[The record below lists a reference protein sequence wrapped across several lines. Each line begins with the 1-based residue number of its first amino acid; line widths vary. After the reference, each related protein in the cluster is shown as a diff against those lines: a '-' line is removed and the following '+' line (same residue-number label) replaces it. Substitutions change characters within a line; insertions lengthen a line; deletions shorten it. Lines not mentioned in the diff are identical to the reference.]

1 MFERVLHPATRTSL
15 ATLLVLLVMA
25 MVVLSVVPSGV
36 AIAGEPG
43 SEAVYVPDFT
53 LPTHLGGE
61 VKLSEVLK
69 NGPVILDFWATWCAP
84 CRLAMPIYVELAEQY
99 ADQGL
104 RFLPVSVDT
113 KKAQRKIGP
122 WFKKHGWEFASL
134 LDPQQ
139 KVASKLRILS
149 LPTMFLV
156 DQDRRIVATHI
167 GFRPDMKERLAK
179 EVQALLN
186 SEGAETRAS
195 K

>member
-1 MFERVLHPATRTSL
+1 MIQRVLIVIAI
-15 ATLLVLLVMA
+15 A
-25 MVVLSVVPSGV
+25 MLSVMSTGV
-36 AIAGEPG
+36 AVAGEPG
-43 SEAVYVPDFT
+43 DEAVYVPDFT
-53 LPTHLGGE
+53 LPTHHGGE

-122 WFKKHGWEFASL
+122 WFEKRGWEFASL

-139 KVASKLRILS
+139 KVASQLRILS

-156 DQDRRIVATHI
+156 DRDRRIVATHI
-167 GFRPDMKERLAK
+167 GFRPDMKESLAK
-179 EVQALLN
+179 ELQALLN
-186 SEGAETRAS
+186 SENAEKRAS